1 MEKWFLDQMVRNV
14 GLVEKTFWPF
24 AYDVP
29 IPGYKTKTTGQQ
41 KPLQQILICLHIT
54 LASIPR
60 QQKLY
65 LTLSF
70 PNESNEGKALRL
82 KQQYTLCSASLQDI
96 IARFETRSGGS
107 VSWEEFPEKV
117 AVQMN
122 DTHPTLC
129 TPELMSIL
137 IDLKGLSWEDAWK
150 ITQRVLPEALEKWSL
165 ELMEKFL
172 PCHVEIYLVGTIV
185 SEYGTADPDLLQEK
199 LIKAMMILENF
210 ELPSAFADVI
220 VKPQNK
226 PVIAENT
233 VDQSQDSKEDA
244 QTARAKAEEVI
255 SEPAR
260 WTRMSIILNTAG
272 SSKFSSDRT
281 IHEYAKD
288 IWNIKQVELPCV
300 LTSLLS
306 ELF

>member
-70 PNESNEGKALRL
+70 PRKALRL

-150 ITQRVLPEALEKWSL
+150 ITQR
-165 ELMEKFL
+165 
-172 PCHVEIYLVGTIV
+172 VGTIV

-255 SEPAR
+255 SEPAVK
-260 WTRMSIILNTAG
+260 MDENVNHL
-272 SSKFSSDRT
+272 
-281 IHEYAKD
+281 EYSRF
-288 IWNIKQVELPCV
+288 IQV
-300 LTSLLS
+300 
-306 ELF
+306 